1 MDGVKQQIHARHQ
14 EAVDARHQ
22 FEMRKNNRELKV
34 ELDKAK
40 ESNQSTLVRI
50 SKEYDSNEIN
60 ERNKLESK
68 LTEIRR
74 KNKQTIKD
82 EESRFKKMVD
92 ELKSI
97 HSSKIVELEISQDKE
112 VQKQQE
118 EHNDHLET
126 ARQKY
131 EAEIGKLEA

>member
-40 ESNQSTLVRI
+40 ENNQSTLVRI
-50 SKEYDSNEIN
+50 SKEYDSNEAN
-60 ERNKLESK
+60 ERNKLEAK
-68 LTEIRR
+68 LTEIRK

-131 EAEIGKLEA
+131 KAEIGKLEA

>member
-1 MDGVKQQIHARHQ
+1 
-14 EAVDARHQ
+14 
-22 FEMRKNNRELKV
+22 MRKNNRELKV

-40 ESNQSTLVRI
+40 ENNQSTLVRI
-50 SKEYDSNEIN
+50 SKEYDSNEAN
-60 ERNKLESK
+60 ERNKLEAK
-68 LTEIRR
+68 LTEIRK

>member
-1 MDGVKQQIHARHQ
+1 MDGVKQQIHSRHQ

-22 FEMRKNNRELKV
+22 FEMRKKNRELKV
-34 ELDKAK
+34 ELDKVK
-40 ESNQSTLVRI
+40 EKNQSTLVRI
-50 SKEYDSNEIN
+50 SKEFDSNEVN
-60 ERNKLESK
+60 ERNKLEAK

-82 EESRFKKMVD
+82 EDSRFKKMVD
-92 ELKSI
+92 EIKSI
-97 HSSKIVELEISQDKE
+97 HTSKIVELEISQDKE

-118 EHNDHLET
+118 EHKDHLET

>member
-40 ESNQSTLVRI
+40 ENNQSTLVRI
-50 SKEYDSNEIN
+50 SKEYDSNEAN
-60 ERNKLESK
+60 ERNKLEAK
-68 LTEIRR
+68 LTEIRK